1 MAAEALGIASSITA
15 LAGAAVAAFRVSES
29 MYNIARRVRH
39 VRDEIEMFAMEIET
53 FANLLKTAQFSLDR
67 RRKALDI
74 QSPALKYLEDNKV
87 LVQLHKYS
95 RRVTRKVKKLRG
107 PILSIESSIP
117 LLTRF
122 KWMLQKRAIDSSIS
136 MMSSVES
143 KLNIVL
149 NVLSLESAYQR
160 GDTDE
165 M

>member
-39 VRDEIEMFAMEIET
+39 VRDEIEMFAMEIEA
-53 FANLLKTAQFSLDR
+53 FANLLKTANFSLDR
-67 RRKALDI
+67 RIKALDT
-74 QSPALKYLEDNKV
+74 QSPTLRYLQDNEV
-87 LVQLHKYS
+87 LVQLNKYS
-95 RRVTRKVKKLRG
+95 RRVTSQVKKLKG

-117 LLTRF
+117 FWTRF
-122 KWMLQKRAIDSSIS
+122 KWMYQKRAIDSSTS
-136 MMSSVES
+136 MMLGVES

-149 NVLSLESAYQR
+149 HVLSLEGAYQR
-160 GDTDE
+160 GDSDE